1 MVSCV
6 SRRPASIASVEAF
19 YERALQTPSAITAHL
34 PRLRALADGLELAVE
49 FGVKRGASSSAL
61 LLGAARVMS
70 FDIVATPEARLLQ
83 QLAGDR
89 WDYRLEDS
97 RTAEIPEVDLIL
109 FDSLH
114 TFDQLEVE
122 LARHGHRSRRYLVFH
137 DVTTF
142 GEVGAVG
149 ETGRQAWTY
158 TAGGGSVPRSHW
170 GIRPA
175 IDAWQVAHDE
185 WRIAERCV
193 DSHGLLVLERR
204 P

>member
-1 MVSCV
+1 MTLT
-6 SRRPASIASVEAF
+6 EF
-19 YERALQTPSAITAHL
+19 YERECRANTAISAHL
-34 PRLRALADGLELAVE
+34 PRLRELAEGCDVAVE

-61 LLGAARVMS
+61 LLGAKSVIS
-70 FDIVATPEARLLQ
+70 FDIQPTDQALLLKQ
-83 QLAGDR
+83 IAPH

-97 RTAEIPEVDLIL
+97 RTADVPECDLL
-109 FDSLH
+109 FVDSLH
-114 TFDQLEVE
+114 TYAQVRDE
-122 LARHGHRSRRYLVFH
+122 LAHADKVRRLIAFH

-158 TAGGGSVPRSHW
+158 SPGKMLPAQHA

-175 IDAWQVAHDE
+175 IDELMVRDDS
-185 WRIAERCV
+185 WRIKARHV

-204 P
+204 